1 MEQYNGTTYA
11 GDDITAY
18 DGMSTIWSS
27 VLSENSHAF
36 YANGENLNLG
46 GMPSYQLNAQASI
59 ILGAYSAS
67 GYDFVGEIEQFL
79 VFESALSTSDR
90 ELIEAY
96 LSSEPGLAAAVPGLS
111 AEALESLVAH
121 YDGSQ
126 GVETDDSAVLSW
138 TPVDAQGELLS
149 EMKLESMQRGGGA
162 SDLISYHPEGRLLF
176 DDTAEGDDGRYL
188 EGTLSN
194 DGSTSFT
201 VIWRGQYSAD
211 APFATSGT
219 NAYNIGP
226 NATSHQRDDGK
237 GGFVVEQYNGTTYAG
252 DDITA
257 FDGVPTVWSSVL
269 AENSHAF
276 YANGQ
281 DLNLGGMPSY
291 QLNAGAS
298 IILGAY
304 SASGYDFVGEI
315 EELLIFESALSA
327 SDRERIETYL
337 GSTPPDEEEP
347 VVDAPGIVIFRE
359 GNEVTIQISE
369 QAHLLASEDL
379 VNWSIIPEAA
389 PELTLPADQGQQ
401 FFRAVDSISEI
412 SEGMVF
418 RTRVSSDTWREA
430 EYHLDTGAFYFIGEK
445 SHGFDHY
452 TSGGNDLW
460 WCYMN
465 TGGKG
470 SGLIE
475 FLMERN
481 QDAEAT
487 KNRALDSGWLA
498 YTGNAYGFLELEAL
512 PAQQTL
518 VNHTAPETSG
528 QNDTTE
534 AYSEDYDVIDHKNV
548 YYVLYKNGGNGHLY
562 LGIGGPSLTEQAGA
576 LPPGDGS
583 PNRDNGVRGDVAFKT
598 VIPLSDADKQA
609 LIETFTPMTPA
620 YNDTSGAYHYMHPE
634 GL

>member
-1 MEQYNGTTYA
+1 
-11 GDDITAY
+11 
-18 DGMSTIWSS
+18 
-27 VLSENSHAF
+27 
-36 YANGENLNLG
+36 
-46 GMPSYQLNAQASI
+46 
-59 ILGAYSAS
+59 
-67 GYDFVGEIEQFL
+67 
-79 VFESALSTSDR
+79 
-90 ELIEAY
+90 
-96 LSSEPGLAAAVPGLS
+96 
-111 AEALESLVAH
+111 
-121 YDGSQ
+121 
-126 GVETDDSAVLSW
+126 
-138 TPVDAQGELLS
+138 
-149 EMKLESMQRGGGA
+149 
-162 SDLISYHPEGRLLF
+162 
-176 DDTAEGDDGRYL
+176 
-188 EGTLSN
+188 
-194 DGSTSFT
+194 
-201 VIWRGQYSAD
+201 
-211 APFATSGT
+211 
-219 NAYNIGP
+219 
-226 NATSHQRDDGK
+226 
-237 GGFVVEQYNGTTYAG
+237 
-252 DDITA
+252 
-257 FDGVPTVWSSVL
+257 
-269 AENSHAF
+269 
-276 YANGQ
+276 
-281 DLNLGGMPSY
+281 
-291 QLNAGAS
+291 
-298 IILGAY
+298 
-304 SASGYDFVGEI
+304 
-315 EELLIFESALSA
+315 
-327 SDRERIETYL
+327 
-337 GSTPPDEEEP
+337 
-347 VVDAPGIVIFRE
+347 
-359 GNEVTIQISE
+359 VTIQISE

-389 PELTLPADQGQQ
+389 PELTLRADQGQQ